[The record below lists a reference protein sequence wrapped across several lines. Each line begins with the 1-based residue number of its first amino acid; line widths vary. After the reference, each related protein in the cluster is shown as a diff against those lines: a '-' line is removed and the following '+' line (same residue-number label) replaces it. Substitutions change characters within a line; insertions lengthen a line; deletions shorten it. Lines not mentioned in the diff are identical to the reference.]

1 MKKKE
6 TKNNRELCVVCGKDA
21 GYTKET
27 PISQR
32 KNYIEGAGQLCQKC
46 YTEIYVKK

>member
-6 TKNNRELCVVCGKDA
+6 TKNNREPCVVCGKDT
-21 GYTKET
+21 GYVKET

-32 KNYIEGAGQLCQKC
+32 MNYVEGAGQLCQKC